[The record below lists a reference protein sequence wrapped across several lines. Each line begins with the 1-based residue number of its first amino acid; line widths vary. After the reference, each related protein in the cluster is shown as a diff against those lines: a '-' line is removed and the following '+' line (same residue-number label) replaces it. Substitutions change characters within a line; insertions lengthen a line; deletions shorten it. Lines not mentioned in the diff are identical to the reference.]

1 MLLIDDIQSYHWIY
15 QR

>member
-1 MLLIDDIQSYHWIY
+1 MLLIDDIQSYYWIY

>member
-1 MLLIDDIQSYHWIY
+1 MLLIDDIQCYYWIY